1 MFIIDSHCHLDRLDY
16 ETVHQDLSAVLAA
29 ARQREVLF
37 FLSVATT
44 LSEFPA
50 LEKLTAANNQIRLSC
65 GVHPLSVDE
74 DQWSPELLRQYA
86 DSSRVIALGETGLDY
101 FYQQDNK
108 KSQQA
113 AFCEHI
119 RVAHLLQK
127 PVIVHTREAREDTLA
142 ILASEHVEKCGGVLH
157 CFTEDKE
164 TARRLLDLGMYISF
178 SGIVTFRNAEQIREA
193 ARYVPL
199 DRILVETDSPYLA
212 PVPYRGK
219 PNQPA
224 YTRDVAEYMA
234 GIKGVTT
241 EQLAYQ
247 TTQNFAH
254 LFRLDLNEIGF
265 PSVK

>member
-16 ETVHQDLSAVLAA
+16 ETVHQNLADVLAA
-29 ARQREVLF
+29 ARAREVHFL
-37 FLSVATT
+37 LSVATT
-44 LSEFPA
+44 LAEFPA
-50 LEKLTAANNQIRLSC
+50 LEKLTADVAQIRLSC

-74 DQWSPELLRQYA
+74 DQWSPELLQQYA
-86 DSSRVIALGETGLDY
+86 GSARVIALGETGLDY

-119 RVAHLLQK
+119 RVGRSLNK
-127 PVIVHTREAREDTLA
+127 PVIVHTRDAREDTLA
-142 ILASEHVEKCGGVLH
+142 ILKSEKVEDCGGVLH

-212 PVPYRGK
+212 PVPFRGK

-224 YTRDVAEYMA
+224 YTREVLEYLA
-234 GIKGVTT
+234 GVKTVTT

-247 TTQNFAH
+247 TSQNFVD
-254 LFRLDLNEIGF
+254 LFHIDLNEIGF